1 MKARAY
7 GAMQEKTPAGVD
19 LLESL
24 RLAAAADDDLS
35 VVRTWGCRASQVHFC
50 ANRCR
55 ILYTHTNSRPRS
67 ERGRRSAMAAIIAC
81 ASKHPRGTHLES
93 GRTQTLDR
101 QTG

>member
-1 MKARAY
+1 MYALYVKARAY

-50 ANRCR
+50 ANRAVFC
-55 ILYTHTNSRPRS
+55 IP
-67 ERGRRSAMAAIIAC
+67 
-81 ASKHPRGTHLES
+81 
-93 GRTQTLDR
+93 TQTRTPGPSVAEEVRWPQLSHAQANIPGEPILNRDVLKP
-101 QTG
+101 